1 MTTTF
6 MKGDLF
12 KDGGDEHRAH
22 AFAFGADVSGSMAQG
37 IAVAFA
43 KRWPAFAEAYR
54 AANLQVGD
62 VFAWSP
68 DGNVFVYALGLSSG
82 DKKPKVSVLIRALD
96 ALVERAT
103 ADGVHR
109 IAMPKVGGGKNG
121 IDPLRV
127 KAVLTEA
134 GSRTTIS
141 LIVFEQFVRAKP
153 AASADDAPEK

>member
-12 KDGGDEHRAH
+12 QDGADEKRAH
-22 AFAFGADVSGSMAQG
+22 AFAFAADVSVSMGQG

-43 KRWPAFAEAYR
+43 KRWPAFAEAFR
-54 AANLQVGD
+54 AANLQAGD
-62 VFAWSP
+62 VFAWTP
-68 DGNVFVYALGLSSG
+68 DKNVWIYALGLSSG

-96 ALVERAT
+96 AMVERAT

-109 IAMPKVGGGKNG
+109 IAMPKVGGGKGG

-141 LIVFEQFVRAKP
+141 LVVFEQFVRAKP
-153 AASADDAPEK
+153 AADKPEA

>member
-1 MTTTF
+1 

>member
-1 MTTTF
+1 

-153 AASADDAPEK
+153 AASADDAPEE